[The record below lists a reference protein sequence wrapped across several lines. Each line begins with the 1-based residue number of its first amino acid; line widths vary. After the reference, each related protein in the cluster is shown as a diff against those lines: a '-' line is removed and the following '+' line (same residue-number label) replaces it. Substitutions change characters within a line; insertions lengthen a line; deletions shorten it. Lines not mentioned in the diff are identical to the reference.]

1 MNQTLKR
8 ALSGAVYV
16 AIMWFG
22 TSHSEFS
29 FNLLFGIILLVCLY
43 EMHKLRKGKTKI
55 LAYTYVLVPFL
66 LILLI
71 AGGTLEYLIF
81 SRIAAFFGMP
91 LSYYSENPFD
101 PSIILLMFILTWVFD
116 TFAYLVG
123 IQYGKHK
130 IMPSVSPKKSWEGFA
145 GGFIFTIIVAYL
157 SQKFFIHIALRD
169 VLFVSIILP
178 FTATLGDFIASHYKR
193 EAGVKDSGNFIPGHG
208 GMLDRMDAFTITI
221 SVIYLLT
228 NLL

>member
-1 MNQTLKR
+1 MNQTIKR
-8 ALSGAVYV
+8 TLSGAVYV

-22 TSHSEFS
+22 TSYSELS

-43 EMHKLRKGKTKI
+43 EMHKLRKGKAKI
-55 LAYTYVLVPFL
+55 FAYAYVLVPFL
-66 LILLI
+66 LIQLFDM
-71 AGGTLEYLIF
+71 TDSDYPE
-81 SRIAAFFGMP
+81 S
-91 LSYYSENPFD
+91 PFD
-101 PSIILLMFILTWVFD
+101 PSIILFMFILTWTFD

-123 IQYGKHK
+123 IQYGKYK

-145 GGFIFTIIVAYL
+145 GGFVFTIIAAYL

-178 FTATLGDFIASHYKR
+178 FTVTLGDFIESHYKR
-193 EAGVKDSGNFIPGHG
+193 EAGVKDSGNFILGHG

-221 SVIYLLT
+221 PAIYIIV

>member
-1 MNQTLKR
+1 MNQTIKR
-8 ALSGAVYV
+8 TLSGAVYV

-22 TSHSEFS
+22 TSYSELS

-43 EMHKLRKGKTKI
+43 EMHKLRKGKAKI
-55 LAYTYVLVPFL
+55 FAYAYVLVPFL
-66 LILLI
+66 LIQLFDM
-71 AGGTLEYLIF
+71 TDSDYPE
-81 SRIAAFFGMP
+81 S
-91 LSYYSENPFD
+91 PFD
-101 PSIILLMFILTWVFD
+101 PSIILFMFILTWTFD

-130 IMPSVSPKKSWEGFA
+130 ITPSISPKKSWEGFA
-145 GGFIFTIIVAYL
+145 GGFVFTMIAAYL

-178 FTATLGDFIASHYKR
+178 FTATLGDFIESHYKR
-193 EAGVKDSGNFIPGHG
+193 EADVKDSGNFILGHG

-221 SVIYLLT
+221 PAIYIIV